1 VAGLAVSV
9 GAGSVAH
16 DVHYTVLG
24 IGLLGLVAML
34 APGGR
39 PVQDE
44 HSLRVR
50 ALREAVAT
58 GTLTAARPA
67 PRHVLAP
74 VVPIASRLWLP
85 LAVVSC
91 TAAAG
96 VHGAV
101 GPAHFREKTVIGLF
115 FVVATTAQVVW
126 SLLVVA
132 RPGQHLLAAG
142 AVGNA
147 ALIVLWAIT
156 RTLGLPGL
164 LPGPEAVGAWDLAC
178 VAWEAVAVIS
188 CLVALGSTPGDT
200 RSRVAGWADWDQ
212 RARLWAYASVVGLG
226 LLSISGA
233 GS

>member
-1 VAGLAVSV
+1 MAGLAVSV

-44 HSLRVR
+44 HALRVR
-50 ALREAVAT
+50 ALREAVAA
-58 GTLTAARPA
+58 GTLTGGPHS

-74 VVPIASRLWLP
+74 VAPLTSRLWLP

-101 GPAHFREKTVIGLF
+101 GPAHFREKAVIGLF
-115 FVVATTAQVVW
+115 FVVATTMQVVW

-132 RPGQHLLAAG
+132 RPGPHLLAAG

-147 ALIVLWAIT
+147 SLIVLWAVT
-156 RTLGLPGL
+156 RTFGLPGL

-178 VAWEAVAVIS
+178 VAWEAAAVVA
-188 CLVALGSTPGDT
+188 CLVALGSAPGGT
-200 RSRVAGWADWDQ
+200 RSRVAGWAEWDQ
-212 RARLWAYASVVGLG
+212 RARLWAYVSVVGLG